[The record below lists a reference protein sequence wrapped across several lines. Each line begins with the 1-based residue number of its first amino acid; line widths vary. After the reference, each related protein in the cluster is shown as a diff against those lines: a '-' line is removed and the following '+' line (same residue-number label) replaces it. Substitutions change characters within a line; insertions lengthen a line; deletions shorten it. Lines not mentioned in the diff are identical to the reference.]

1 MHETQVQFV
10 VNVRALVNDHLVGGG
25 FYELGDSY
33 DESLKRVAYLKHVI
47 EDNDGYRLFYV
58 DGKPIKRES
67 DLQTMFRLTWYESS
81 FDVNAEV
88 NNGRGPVDFKVSKGR
103 KDMSLVEFKLASNTG
118 LKRNLEHQ
126 VKIYERANAT
136 DKSIKVILHFNEA
149 ELDRVMLILRA
160 LKLEGRED
168 IVLIDASNE
177 DKVSASKA
185 TSH

>member
-1 MHETQVQFV
+1 M
-10 VNVRALVNDHLVGGG
+10 NDHLLGGG

-33 DESLKRVAYLKHVI
+33 GESLKRVAYLKHVI

-58 DGKPIKRES
+58 DGKPIRRES
-67 DLQTMFRLTWYESS
+67 DLQTMFRLTWYETS

-103 KDMSLVEFKLASNTG
+103 KDKSLVEFKLASNTG

-126 VKIYERANAT
+126 VKVYERANST
-136 DKSIKVILHFNEA
+136 EKSIKVILHFDEA
-149 ELDRVMLILRA
+149 ELDKVMSILRT
-160 LKLEGRED
+160 LKFEGRED

-177 DKVSASKA
+177 NKPSASKA
-185 TSH
+185 AFH